1 MKLIFVDRD
10 IMSSSLLGD
19 GDVYNVEE
27 NLSIDFNDFTHT
39 NDLDSG
45 PVTTF
50 GRDHKDNAIGFSK
63 DGATPNS
70 KFSFGLNNDLLAVL
84 VKKTNNG
91 EGQNTFWTSTSTE
104 HESLSEETP
113 AQVVKVLSSTTTAP
127 VRKTST
133 ISLKDYTKGRVQ
145 FDEDE
150 VFEVPAD
157 EHTTRA
163 IDDVHHHHDLDG
175 GIQVGGPNLR
185 GMPLRSFG
193 FTSGHQNSFGVPIEE
208 DERLLRMLNEQLLK
222 LEKQREVI
230 YSFQLKFLF
239 HPFLGLA
246 GSSSGSM
253 NPPLSENTT
262 GFHKH
267 PVALS
272 LIFLAWLVG
281 RKFFLVWWLVS
292 GQGKNDKLPN
302 YCTLSTHTLLC
313 FYHKRGVLSSPK
325 FFFCNCKYLKFD
337 QLSNPDGIPTIYT
350 QPRSRL
356 RTIINIYFNA
366 FSIST
371 RKRAV
376 L

>member
-1 MKLIFVDRD
+1 MKLNFVDRD

-163 IDDVHHHHDLDG
+163 IDDVHHQHDVDG

-253 NPPLSENTT
+253 NPPLSENTPQVST
-262 GFHKH
+262 NTR
-267 PVALS
+267 
-272 LIFLAWLVG
+272 WL
-281 RKFFLVWWLVS
+281 
-292 GQGKNDKLPN
+292 
-302 YCTLSTHTLLC
+302 
-313 FYHKRGVLSSPK
+313 
-325 FFFCNCKYLKFD
+325 
-337 QLSNPDGIPTIYT
+337 
-350 QPRSRL
+350 
-356 RTIINIYFNA
+356 
-366 FSIST
+366 
-371 RKRAV
+371 
-376 L
+376 